1 MEYWKECIEEAFSEN
16 EITATDEQIKS
27 VIEWVEGAHENI
39 GMATGSDHIPNPAN
53 SEIDELKRKIK
64 SIEAAHERK
73 LNGIAKGVAQRRNV
87 SANDVCIDDDGLV
100 TYR

>member
-64 SIEAAHERK
+64 SIEAAHERQ